1 MQLRK
6 WDLNLTLGSSWY
18 DYNIKIRCKCHSTL
32 FFMLIVK
39 NNLLQI
45 AVILD
50 AVDTLDV
57 EAVVTYVK
65 RLQQADGSFV
75 GDVWGEVDT
84 R

>member
-1 MQLRK
+1 MIIISKL
-6 WDLNLTLGSSWY
+6 DVNV
-18 DYNIKIRCKCHSTL
+18 IRRC
-32 FFMLIVK
+32 FMLIVK

>member
-1 MQLRK
+1 MIIISKL
-6 WDLNLTLGSSWY
+6 DVNV
-18 DYNIKIRCKCHSTL
+18 IRRC
-32 FFMLIVK
+32 FMLIVK

-65 RLQQADGSFV
+65 RLQQADGPFV

>member
-1 MQLRK
+1 MITISKL
-6 WDLNLTLGSSWY
+6 DVNV
-18 DYNIKIRCKCHSTL
+18 IPRC
-32 FFMLIVK
+32 FMLIVK
-39 NNLLQI
+39 NDFLQI

>member
-1 MQLRK
+1 
-6 WDLNLTLGSSWY
+6 
-18 DYNIKIRCKCHSTL
+18 
-32 FFMLIVK
+32 MLIVK
-39 NNLLQI
+39 NDFLQI